1 MVRLEPIGPD
11 NWRHKLA
18 VREDQQRFVGSSTG
32 ILARAYA
39 YRERRAQA
47 RLILDGDTP
56 VGMLLYYDWPED
68 REYVF
73 SHLLIDR
80 RYQRRGFGEA
90 AARLA
95 LDEMRADGRYSQVS
109 PAPMKRATKSG
120 GWTPPGCCMKSWASA
135 TPARW
140 TRQTAARS
148 SWSWTRCNG

>member
-109 PAPMKRATKSG
+109 LCYVEG
-120 GWTPPGCCMKSWASA
+120 DE
-135 TPARW
+135 PARLLYEKLGFSH
-140 TRQTAARS
+140 TGETEEDEIVMEL
-148 SWSWTRCNG
+148 TL

>member
-1 MVRLEPIGPD
+1 MSAVRLEPIGPD

-95 LDEMRADGRYSQVS
+95 LDEMRADGRYSQ
-109 PAPMKRATKSG
+109 
-120 GWTPPGCCMKSWASA
+120 ASLCYVEGDE
-135 TPARW
+135 PARLLYEKLGFRH
-140 TRQTAARS
+140 TGEVDEVDS
-148 SWSWTRCNG
+148 GEILMVLDPL

>member
-109 PAPMKRATKSG
+109 LCYVEG
-120 GWTPPGCCMKSWASA
+120 DE
-135 TPARW
+135 PARLLYEKLGFRH
-140 TRQTAARS
+140 TGEEDEADS
-148 SWSWTRCNG
+148 GEILMVLDPL

>member
-1 MVRLEPIGPD
+1 MSAVRLEPIGPD

-18 VREDQQRFVGSSTG
+18 VWEDQQRFVGSSTG

-56 VGMLLYYDWPED
+56 VGMLLYYDWSED

-95 LDEMRADGRYSQVS
+95 LDEMLSFGTTTCEA
-109 PAPMKRATKSG
+109 KSG
-120 GWTPPGCCMKSWASA
+120 YGLDLDTELKQLRAIRA
-135 TPARW
+135 L
-140 TRQTAARS
+140 
-148 SWSWTRCNG
+148 NI

>member
-1 MVRLEPIGPD
+1 MSAVRLEPIGPD

-18 VREDQQRFVGSSTG
+18 VWEDQQRFVGSSTG

-80 RYQRRGFGEA
+80 RYQRRGFGET

-109 PAPMKRATKSG
+109 LCYVEG
-120 GWTPPGCCMKSWASA
+120 DE
-135 TPARW
+135 PARLLYEKLGFRH
-140 TRQTAARS
+140 TGEVDEADS
-148 SWSWTRCNG
+148 DEILMVLDPL